1 MFNRPKPLVL
11 LILDGFGYRKANEH
25 NAIAVANTPFWDQ
38 LQEDWPTTLLHCSG
52 KNVGLPDGQ
61 MGNSE
66 VGHITIGSG
75 RFVPQ
80 DLSRVNIAISDNSF
94 FSNTALCGA
103 AEKAIN
109 KGKALHIF
117 GLLSPGGVHS
127 HIDQI
132 LAMIDLAAKKGLTKI
147 YLHGFLDGRDVPP
160 KSAAES
166 IAQIEAKFSKLGFG
180 QFASIIGRFYA
191 MDRDSRWERVEE
203 AYNLIV
209 GGESTYQA
217 KSASQGLDQAYERDE
232 TDEFVSATAI
242 LDKNGQPILLDP
254 EDSVV
259 FMNFRADRAREI
271 SQAITHPEFTGFE
284 RKYPA
289 YIGEFVTLT
298 EYHQDYPYPAAFPN
312 MEINNG
318 LGEVLAKQ
326 GMKQLRLAE
335 TEKYA
340 HVTFFLN
347 GGVDEPVPGE
357 DRILVPS
364 PKVKTYDLQPEMNA
378 SEVTD
383 HLVEAINGGKYDVI
397 ICNYANCDMVGH
409 TGKWEPALRAVET
422 IDASLQKIVA
432 ALQSVE
438 GQMLVTADHGNIE
451 QMVNEETG
459 EPFTS
464 HTTNLVPLLHYGGGG
479 ELIEGGSLSDL
490 APTMLDIL
498 DIQKPVEMTG
508 KSLLNR

>member
-1 MFNRPKPLVL
+1 
-11 LILDGFGYRKANEH
+11 
-25 NAIAVANTPFWDQ
+25 
-38 LQEDWPTTLLHCSG
+38 
-52 KNVGLPDGQ
+52 
-61 MGNSE
+61 
-66 VGHITIGSG
+66 
-75 RFVPQ
+75 
-80 DLSRVNIAISDNSF
+80 
-94 FSNTALCGA
+94 
-103 AEKAIN
+103 
-109 KGKALHIF
+109 
-117 GLLSPGGVHS
+117 
-127 HIDQI
+127 
-132 LAMIDLAAKKGLTKI
+132 
-147 YLHGFLDGRDVPP
+147 
-160 KSAAES
+160 
-166 IAQIEAKFSKLGFG
+166 
-180 QFASIIGRFYA
+180 
-191 MDRDSRWERVEE
+191 
-203 AYNLIV
+203 
-209 GGESTYQA
+209 
-217 KSASQGLDQAYERDE
+217 
-232 TDEFVSATAI
+232 
-242 LDKNGQPILLDP
+242 
-254 EDSVV
+254 
-259 FMNFRADRAREI
+259 
-271 SQAITHPEFTGFE
+271 
-284 RKYPA
+284 
-289 YIGEFVTLT
+289 
-298 EYHQDYPYPAAFPN
+298 
-312 MEINNG
+312 MEINTG

-335 TEKYA
+335 SEKYA